1 MRSRFVSIFVL
12 LLLVLVPIVSGSTV
26 SDNVDD
32 GIDYMAYYNE
42 HQTVP
47 APLIMDVVSVT
58 VTSEGENMVDFV
70 FEFNGPI
77 PVDVPYNLQIA
88 LDTDQDPATGV
99 NTPEWYYNQLGV
111 DHMIEIEFNGVET
124 IGAVSGY
131 SEGVWT
137 ETESPLVVVEPNTI
151 TVSVDQSGF
160 GDSATYSIMT
170 YIIEGIGLDM
180 APEEG
185 ETPLDYDTG
194 SIPEIIDA
202 EPEIVYVF
210 TIDYPEPVEE
220 GTSFQLDVI
229 DFSEDPSLAPYT
241 YEWDLDVD
249 GVYDVTQDVASYTH
263 TYPQNGEY
271 SVSLRIT
278 DASGITGEN
287 TQTITVQNTPPYDP
301 QITTQATIDQDETL
315 TITGTASDLG
325 EDTLTYT
332 WSIDGET
339 YTGET
344 VSVSFDSPGEK
355 LITLTV
361 TDQDGGTVQTG
372 ETVNVNELEPE
383 PEPEPEIDPLLVIL
397 VVLFGVGG
405 VFIYNSIRPKKEEEK
420 KPKKEEKPDDEKD
433 FCEEHPEVVEE
444 ENKACWD
451 AQMDLDTEV
460 GDIQDRLDT
469 HRDQWNQD
477 IRNVSRTIMEWD
489 IAYATIQSLTKSEA
503 EIKKDSE
510 TVQKVASIIKP
521 GGSISKTVFKKGE
534 EEAMKELGKHIATE
548 VGKSVAGTLSQTV
561 NDVLSLE
568 TWAYSE
574 IGIGLAKLITGIDPQ
589 TEAAKLRKESE
600 RTTTLLSSWVDHR
613 LARTERYTHRTLYTC
628 IDEAQGLLDDIDKA
642 LNDFKQAVA
651 GFRCIECEIPD
662 HINEDIN
669 KIVQEVEGYIKTFNN
684 LIDEVEDRLNQAAAL
699 YKRKDVYD
707 NPSTWSH
714 AQNNQVPNIGRALRQ
729 SAEAK
734 KG

>member
-1 MRSRFVSIFVL
+1 MRSRYVSIFVL
-12 LLLVLVPIVSGSTV
+12 FLLVLVPTVSGSTV
-26 SDNVDD
+26 SDSVDD
-32 GIDYMAYYNE
+32 GIDYMVYYNE

-47 APLIMDVVSVT
+47 APLIMDMVSVT
-58 VTSEGENMVDFV
+58 VTSGSENMVDFV
-70 FEFNGPI
+70 FEFNEPI
-77 PVDVPYNLQIA
+77 PADAPYNLQIA
-88 LDTDQDPATGV
+88 LDTDQDPETGL

-131 SEGVWT
+131 SDGVWT
-137 ETESPLVVVEPNTI
+137 ETGSSLVVVGPNTI
-151 TVSVDQSGF
+151 TVSVDQSAF
-160 GDSATYSIMT
+160 GDSTTYSIMT

-185 ETPLDYDTG
+185 ETPLEYDTG
-194 SIPEIIDA
+194 SIPEIIDT

-210 TIDYPEPVEE
+210 TIDFSDPVEE
-220 GTSFQLDVI
+220 GTSFQLDVA
-229 DFSEDPSLAPYT
+229 DFSEDPSLTPYT
-241 YEWDLDVD
+241 YEWDLDGD
-249 GVYDVTQDVASYTH
+249 GVYDVIQDVAPYTH

-271 SVSLRIT
+271 SVTLRIT

-301 QITTQATIDQDETL
+301 QITTQATIDQGETL
-315 TITGTASDLG
+315 TLTGTASDLG

-332 WSIDGET
+332 WSINGET
-339 YTGET
+339 YTGES
-344 VSVSFDSPGEK
+344 VSVSFASPGEK

-361 TDQDGGTVQTG
+361 TDGDGGTVQTG
-372 ETVNVNELEPE
+372 ETVNVNELEQ
-383 PEPEPEIDPLLVIL
+383 EPEPEIDPLLVIL
-397 VVLFGVGG
+397 VVLFGIGG
-405 VFIYNSIRPKKEEEK
+405 IFIYNSIRPKKEEEK

-433 FCEEHPEVVEE
+433 YCEEHPEVVEE

-460 GDIQDRLDT
+460 GDIQDKLDT

-548 VGKSVAGTLSQTV
+548 VGKNVAGTLSQTV

-589 TEAAKLRKESE
+589 AEAAKLRKESE

-628 IDEAQGLLDDIDKA
+628 LDEAQGLLDDIDKA
-642 LNDFKQAVA
+642 LNDFEQAVA

-662 HINEDIN
+662 HINEEIN
-669 KIVQEVEGYIKTFNN
+669 KLVQEVQDYIKTFNN

-714 AQNNQVPNIGRALRQ
+714 AQNNQVPNIERSLRQ
-729 SAEAK
+729 SADAK

>member
-1 MRSRFVSIFVL
+1 LRSRYVSIFVL
-12 LLLVLVPIVSGSTV
+12 FLLVLVPTVSGSTV
-26 SDNVDD
+26 SDSVDD
-32 GIDYMAYYNE
+32 GIDYMVYYNE

-47 APLIMDVVSVT
+47 APLIMDMVSVT
-58 VTSEGENMVDFV
+58 VTSGSENMVDFV
-70 FEFNGPI
+70 FEFNEPI
-77 PVDVPYNLQIA
+77 PADAPYNLQIA
-88 LDTDQDPATGV
+88 LDTDQDPETGL

-124 IGAVSGY
+124 IGAVSGC
-131 SEGVWT
+131 SDGVWT
-137 ETESPLVVVEPNTI
+137 ETGSSLVVVGPNTI
-151 TVSVDQSGF
+151 TISVDQSAF
-160 GDSATYSIMT
+160 GDSTTYSIMT

-185 ETPLDYDTG
+185 ETPLEYDTG
-194 SIPEIIDA
+194 SIPEIIDT

-210 TIDYPEPVEE
+210 TIDFSDPVEE
-220 GTSFQLDVI
+220 GTSFQLDVA
-229 DFSEDPSLAPYT
+229 DFSEDPSLTPYT
-241 YEWDLDVD
+241 YEWDLDGD
-249 GVYDVTQDVASYTH
+249 GVYDVIQDVAPYTH

-271 SVSLRIT
+271 SVTLRIT

-301 QITTQATIDQDETL
+301 QITTQATIDQGETL
-315 TITGTASDLG
+315 TLTGTASDLG

-332 WSIDGET
+332 WSINGET
-339 YTGET
+339 YTGES
-344 VSVSFDSPGEK
+344 VSVSFASPGEK

-361 TDQDGGTVQTG
+361 TDGDGGTVQTG
-372 ETVNVNELEPE
+372 ETVNVNELEQ
-383 PEPEPEIDPLLVIL
+383 EPEPEIDPLLVIL
-397 VVLFGVGG
+397 VVLFGIGG
-405 VFIYNSIRPKKEEEK
+405 IFIYNSIRPKKEEEK

-433 FCEEHPEVVEE
+433 YCEEHPEVVEE

-460 GDIQDRLDT
+460 GDIQDKLDT

-589 TEAAKLRKESE
+589 AEAAKLRKESE

-628 IDEAQGLLDDIDKA
+628 LDEAQGLLDDIDKA
-642 LNDFKQAVA
+642 LNDFEQAVA

-662 HINEDIN
+662 HINEEIN
-669 KIVQEVEGYIKTFNN
+669 KLVQEVQDYIKTFNN

-714 AQNNQVPNIGRALRQ
+714 AQNNQVPNIERSLRQ
-729 SAEAK
+729 SADAK

>member
-1 MRSRFVSIFVL
+1 MRRRFVSIFVL
-12 LLLVLVPIVSGSTV
+12 LLLVLVPTASSSTV
-26 SDNVDD
+26 SDSVDD
-32 GIDYMAYYNE
+32 GIDYMVYYNE
-42 HQTVP
+42 HQIVP

-58 VTSEGENMVDFV
+58 ATSGDDDIVDFV
-70 FEFNGPI
+70 FEFNEPI
-77 PVDVPYNLQIA
+77 PADAPYNLQIA

-111 DHMIEIEFNGVET
+111 DHMIEIEFNGVDT
-124 IGAVSGY
+124 IGAVSDY
-131 SEGVWT
+131 SAGVWI
-137 ETESPLVVVEPNTI
+137 ETGSPLVLVGPDTI
-151 TVSVDQSGF
+151 TVSVDQSAF
-160 GDSATYSIMT
+160 GDSTTYSIMT
-170 YIIEGIGLDM
+170 YIIEGISLDM

-185 ETPLDYDTG
+185 ENPLEYDTD
-194 SIPEIIDA
+194 SIPEITNL
-202 EPEIVYVF
+202 EPQIVEIYSIYY
-210 TIDYPEPVEE
+210 TEPVKE
-220 GTSFQLDVI
+220 GTPFQLVLVN
-229 DFSEDPSLAPYT
+229 FLEDPSLTPYT
-241 YEWDLDVD
+241 YEWDLDDD
-249 GVYDVTQDVASYTH
+249 GVYEITQESAPYNHSFS
-263 TYPQNGEY
+263 QNGKHR
-271 SVSLRIT
+271 VSLRIT
-278 DASGITGEN
+278 DASGKIREKSS
-287 TQTITVQNTPPYDP
+287 TINVQNTSPYNP
-301 QITTQATIDQDETL
+301 QITTQANVDQGETL
-315 TITGTASDLG
+315 SLTGTASDLG
-325 EDTLTYT
+325 EDILTFT

-355 LITLTV
+355 NINLTV
-361 TDQDGGTVQTG
+361 TDEDGGTVQTG

-383 PEPEPEIDPLLVIL
+383 REIDSLLIIL
-397 VVLFGVGG
+397 VVLFGIGG
-405 VFIYNSIRPKKEEEK
+405 IFIYNGIRGKKEEEK
-420 KPKKEEKPDDEKD
+420 KTKKEEKPDEEKD
-433 FCEEHPEVVEE
+433 YCEEHPEVVEE

-451 AQMDLDTEV
+451 AQMDLDTEI

-589 TEAAKLRKESE
+589 AEAAKLRKESE
-600 RTTTLLSSWVDHR
+600 RTTTMLSSWVDHR
-613 LARTERYTHRTLYTC
+613 LARTERYTHRTLYTGL
-628 IDEAQGLLDDIDKA
+628 DEAQRLLDDIDKA
-642 LNDFKQAVA
+642 LKDFEQAVA

-662 HINEDIN
+662 HINEEIN
-669 KIVQEVEGYIKTFNN
+669 KLVQEVQGYIKTFNN
-684 LIDEVEDRLNQAAAL
+684 LIDQVEDRLNQAAAL
-699 YKRKDVYD
+699 YRRKDVYD
-707 NPSTWSH
+707 SPSTWSH
-714 AQNNQVPNIGRALRQ
+714 AQNNQVPNIERALRQ
-729 SAEAK
+729 SADAK